1 MSCGWL
7 ATALCARA
15 PSADGACDVQVLGID
30 VLMGC
35 KGQQQV
41 SCFVL
46 PRFFV
51 LPRSFVLSRSF
62 VLAVLLL
69 MPA

>member
-1 MSCGWL
+1 
-7 ATALCARA
+7 LCARA
-15 PSADGACDVQVLGID
+15 PGADGACDVQVLGID

-41 SCFVL
+41 ICFVL
-46 PRFFV
+46 PRF
-51 LPRSFVLSRSF
+51 F